1 MLFIGD
7 PKLPDLHRGRPARR
21 RPRRL
26 LIVEDD
32 PPSRIATDFLCLR
45 LGFETASAGTVAEAV
60 PLLRWPPDVIL
71 LDLML
76 PDGNGLEV
84 LRLVREW
91 RMETRVVVATGAYD
105 WQLLEQVKALR
116 PHFVLLK
123 PLNWDVVC
131 RWLRHA

>member
-7 PKLPDLHRGRPARR
+7 PKLPDLHRSRPARR
-21 RPRRL
+21 RGRRV

-32 PPSRIATDFLCLR
+32 APSRIATHFLCLR
-45 LGFETASAGTVAEAV
+45 LGLEAASAATLAEAV
-60 PLLRWPPDVIL
+60 PLLAWPPDVIL

-76 PDGNGLEV
+76 PDGNGLEL
-84 LRLVREW
+84 LRRVREW
-91 RMETRVVVATGAYD
+91 GMDTRVVVATGAYD

-123 PLNWDVVC
+123 PLNWETVC
-131 RWLRHA
+131 QWLRYA